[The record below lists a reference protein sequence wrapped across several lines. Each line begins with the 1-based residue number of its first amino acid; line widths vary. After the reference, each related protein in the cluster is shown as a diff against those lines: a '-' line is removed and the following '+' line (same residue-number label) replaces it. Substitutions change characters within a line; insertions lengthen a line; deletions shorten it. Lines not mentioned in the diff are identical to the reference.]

1 MLSSREQKYAA
12 LLRELIVEGQ
22 RLSKRETPSSL
33 GYSYIQGE
41 DAQAVH
47 TWLARA
53 ENLLE
58 NLFGTTASQTRHLRQ
73 LIGKGPD
80 HVRNE
85 HQVQAITG
93 LLIGALTDLE
103 GGFLASQEFQIA
115 GEVFDS
121 LLEQAKE
128 LHRGGHKDIAAILG
142 RIVLEDALRRLARV
156 EGVSTAQKAAK
167 INDEL
172 KSNNRYSQPRWRQ
185 IQAWLDIGNAAA
197 HGKFSDY
204 SADDVTAFL
213 DGLGSFLAS
222 DLHA

>member
-1 MLSSREQKYAA
+1 MLSSRELKYAT
-12 LLRELIVEGQ
+12 LLRELISEGQ
-22 RLSKRETPSSL
+22 RLATRERPSSA

-53 ENLLE
+53 ENLVD
-58 NLFGTTASQTRHLRQ
+58 NLFGATASQTRHLKQ
-73 LIGKGPD
+73 LIGKGQD
-80 HVRNE
+80 HVRNG

-93 LLIGALTDLE
+93 LLIGALNDLE
-103 GGFLASQEFQIA
+103 GGFLASQEFEVV

-128 LHRGGHKDIAAILG
+128 LNRADHKDIAAILG

-156 EGVSTAQKAAK
+156 EGVNTTQKLAK
-167 INDEL
+167 INDDL
-172 KSNNRYSQPRWRQ
+172 KEIKRYAQPRWRQ
-185 IQAWLDIGNAAA
+185 IQVWLDIGNAAA
-197 HGKFSDY
+197 HGKFADY
-204 SADDVTAFL
+204 SVEDVTSFL